1 VTLISMIAIA
11 LGLQTGLLLLFRA
24 LRQLGGLQ
32 TDE

>member
-11 LGLQTGLLLLFRA
+11 LGLQTGLLLFRA

-32 TDE
+32 KDE

>member
-1 VTLISMIAIA
+1 VTLISMVAIV
-11 LGLQTGLLLLFRA
+11 GLQTGLLLFRA